1 MLESITFL
9 SKDVLL
15 IVFKYLKCFTQSCK
29 STGNEEQCLIQY
41 NMWNDHKGIYCHE
54 CFCNILKES
63 GKDCSH
69 RKRTFWNYQ
78 GRSYLTSSRLL

>member
-1 MLESITFL
+1 MLENITFL

-41 NMWNDHKGIYCHE
+41 NMLINHKGIYCHE